1 MSDVDSLIVQKHIET
16 KTVVLKLSG
25 RLVSHALPGLAP
37 HFDELDPEAID
48 GLSLDLE
55 GVTRIDSRGV
65 GALVGWHRHF
75 TANGRVLR
83 ILNVQPPVM
92 KVFRVLNLQS
102 LFDLGPEPE
111 NPLAAKRAHQLALRQ
126 SHEYVRQIL
135 TALGEGIVCLD
146 DSGLVVFVNASAE
159 RLLGVVEA
167 ETIELHFKE
176 LFRRLDPVREPNEDE
191 KNPFSADELDLREP
205 WRGEY
210 HVRGATSNSAICTFI
225 MITAT
230 PILVATKPA
239 GTVLGLVDITSRKQA
254 EIARELALAELRE
267 AAEHINTLHGLIP
280 ICASCKKVR
289 DDRGYWNQIETYLAV
304 HSEAEFSHGICPD
317 CRVILYPELEE
328 LQQEEA

>member
-1 MSDVDSLIVQKHIET
+1 MSEIDSLIVQKHKEAD
-16 KTVVLKLSG
+16 TVVLKLSG
-25 RLVSHALPGLAP
+25 RLVSEALPELAP
-37 HFDELDPEAID
+37 HFDDLDPEAID
-48 GLSLDLE
+48 GLWLDME

-75 TANGRVLR
+75 TANGRVFR
-83 ILNVQPPVM
+83 ILNVPPQVM

-111 NPLAAKRAHQLALRQ
+111 NPREAKQAHQLALNQ

-135 TALGEGIVCLD
+135 AALGEGIVCLD

-159 RLLGVVEA
+159 RLLGV
-167 ETIELHFKE
+167 IESEMIEKHFKV
-176 LFRRLDPVREPNEDE
+176 LFKRLDSVRAPDE
-191 KNPFSADELDLREP
+191 KDSSPFSGDELDLREP

-210 HVRGATSNSAICTFI
+210 HVSSVTADSSTCTYI

-230 PILVATKPA
+230 PILVARKPA
-239 GTVLGLVDITSRKQA
+239 GTVLGLVDITDRKQA
-254 EIARELALAELRE
+254 EVAREQALAELRVASE
-267 AAEHINTLHGLIP
+267 RISTLRGLIP

-289 DDRGYWNQIETYLAV
+289 DDRGYWNQIETYLSV

-317 CRVILYPELEE
+317 CRVILYPELDEPQRE
-328 LQQEEA
+328 QA